1 MPQNEC
7 GGQEFIK
14 IFALNF
20 FIATEFQNLLS
31 TTKESSF
38 DEKLLTLIK
47 KLLTDKNSPLGA
59 GAGAGAVDPAVL
71 LVRVLRH
78 PLAAVVEGGL
88 DAAHAGQGVHRGLGR
103 AEARVVT
110 QPARGQGGGRAAR
123 HTPTPPAHNT
133 DDRLGP
139 G

>member
-31 TTKESSF
+31 TTKESPF
-38 DEKLLTLIK
+38 DEKTLESLIIK
-47 KLLTDKNSPLGA
+47 FLTDKNSPLGA

-71 LVRVLRH
+71 LVGVLGH

-88 DAAHAGQGVHRGLGR
+88 DAAHAGQGVHR
-103 AEARVVT
+103 
-110 QPARGQGGGRAAR
+110 
-123 HTPTPPAHNT
+123 
-133 DDRLGP
+133 
-139 G
+139 